1 MGGTNEHVH
10 MVIRIVP
17 YVGSSCRE
25 TLGVALRAESAVDPW
40 GERVGSVCRAIRSI
54 HMVVP
59 VFPYVAPS

>member
-1 MGGTNEHVH
+1 

-25 TLGVALRAESAVDPW
+25 TMGVALRAESAVDPW